1 MTKDEPKC
9 SLLFTMPVYLTA
21 ILAAI
26 ILLSFR
32 KWSYAVIVLIP
43 LVFLYPIW
51 MTFIQ
56 SRDYQGKKKFPYYG
70 YILLRYLL
78 VLLCVL
84 IPALLY
90 YYIPFFSDNL
100 TGFSLLISPSEVLI
114 LYRLII
120 PETLLI
126 ERKREKR

>member
-9 SLLFTMPVYLTA
+9 SLLFTMPVYLAA
-21 ILAAI
+21 ILAAV

-32 KWSYAVIVLIP
+32 KWAYALIVLIP

-90 YYIPFFSDNL
+90 HYIPFFSDNL
-100 TGFSLLISPSEVLI
+100 TGFSLLIPPSEVLI

-126 ERKREKR
+126 ERKREER

>member
-9 SLLFTMPVYLTA
+9 SLLFTMPVYLAA
-21 ILAAI
+21 ILAAV

-32 KWSYAVIVLIP
+32 KWAYAVIVLIP

-56 SRDYQGKKKFPYYG
+56 SRDYKGKKKFPYYG

-90 YYIPFFSDNL
+90 HYIPFFSDNL
-100 TGFSLLISPSEVLI
+100 TGFSLLIPPSEVLI
-114 LYRLII
+114 LYRLVI